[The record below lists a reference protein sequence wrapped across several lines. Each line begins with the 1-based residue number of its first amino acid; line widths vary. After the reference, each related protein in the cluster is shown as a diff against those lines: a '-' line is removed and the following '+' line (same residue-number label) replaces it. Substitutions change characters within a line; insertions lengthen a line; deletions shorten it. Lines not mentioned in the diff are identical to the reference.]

1 MEGLDDEPGAI
12 AILDIG
18 GVDLDTDEQTGSIGH
33 DMALATLD
41 LLWPHPPGR
50 GFGAPEDG
58 LRRAALIL
66 PASDFGPHVVPR

>member
-1 MEGLDDEPGAI
+1 MDGLDDEPGAI

-33 DMALATLD
+33 DMALQPLTF
-41 LLWPHPPGR
+41 WPRPPGR
-50 GFGAPEDG
+50 GFAAPEDG
-58 LRRAALIL
+58 LRRATLIL